1 MRQSRHEGRRKTIV
15 PRGEAMMSTGLRIPF
30 LLVLLGAACGRGNAP
45 AAAPDPDAIEAARA
59 RIENRA
65 SLDMDVYLIRNDGQ
79 RMRLGFVAGGET
91 STFALP
97 AALTAGAMSIRFEAR
112 PVRRS
117 GQTVMS
123 EPFGVSRGEEITWSI
138 SPQ

>member
-1 MRQSRHEGRRKTIV
+1 MLRQ
-15 PRGEAMMSTGLRIPF
+15 LRIP
-30 LLVLLGAACGRGNAP
+30 LVLLLLVAACSRGNAP
-45 AAAPDPDAIEAARA
+45 AAGPDPDATEQTRA

-65 SLDMDVYLIRNDGQ
+65 SVDMDVYLIRNDGQ
-79 RMRLGFVAGGET
+79 QLRLGFVAGGET

-97 AALTAGAMSIRFEAR
+97 ATLTAGAMSIRFEAR

-117 GQTVMS
+117 GQAVTS

-138 SPQ
+138 PPQ

>member
-1 MRQSRHEGRRKTIV
+1 
-15 PRGEAMMSTGLRIPF
+15 MSMGLRIP
-30 LLVLLGAACGRGNAP
+30 LLLLLLSANCGRGNAP
-45 AAAPDPDAIEAARA
+45 VAGPDPDTEQTRA

-65 SLDMDVYLIRNDGQ
+65 SVDMDVYLIRNDGQ
-79 RMRLGFVAGGET
+79 RIRLGFVAGGET

-97 AALTAGAMSIRFEAR
+97 ATLTTGAISIRFEAR

-117 GQTVMS
+117 GSTVIS
-123 EPFGVSRGEEITWSI
+123 EPFPVSRGEEITWSI

>member
-1 MRQSRHEGRRKTIV
+1 MLMQL
-15 PRGEAMMSTGLRIPF
+15 PIP
-30 LLVLLGAACGRGNAP
+30 LLLLLLAAACSRGNAP
-45 AAAPDPDAIEAARA
+45 AAGPDPDTTEQARA

-65 SLDMDVYLIRNDGQ
+65 SVDMDLYLIRSDGQ

-97 AALTAGAMSIRFEAR
+97 ATLTAGAMSIRFEAR

-117 GQTVMS
+117 GQTVVS
-123 EPFGVSRGEEITWSI
+123 EPFGVSRGEELTWSI

>member
-1 MRQSRHEGRRKTIV
+1 
-15 PRGEAMMSTGLRIPF
+15 MMLMALRIP
-30 LLVLLGAACGRGNAP
+30 LLLLLLITACGRGTAP
-45 AAAPDPDAIEAARA
+45 VAGPDPDATEQTRA

-65 SLDMDVYLIRNDGQ
+65 SVDMDVYLIRNDGQ
-79 RMRLGFVAGGET
+79 RIRLGFVAGGET

-97 AALTAGAMSIRFEAR
+97 ATLTAGAMSIRFEAR

>member
-1 MRQSRHEGRRKTIV
+1 
-15 PRGEAMMSTGLRIPF
+15 MSTRLPIF
-30 LLVLLGAACGRGNAP
+30 LLLALLSAACSRRNAP
-45 AAAPDPDAIEAARA
+45 AAAPDPEVAEETRA

-65 SLDMDVYLIRNDGQ
+65 SIDMDVYLIRNDGQ
-79 RMRLGFVAGGET
+79 RLRLGFVAGGET

-97 AALTAGAMSIRFEAR
+97 ATLTAGAMSIRFEAR

-117 GQTVMS
+117 GQVITS

>member
-1 MRQSRHEGRRKTIV
+1 MLM
-15 PRGEAMMSTGLRIPF
+15 ALRIPL
-30 LLVLLGAACGRGNAP
+30 LLVFLTGACARGNARP
-45 AAAPDPDAIEAARA
+45 ATPDPDANEQARA

-65 SLDMDVYLIRNDGQ
+65 SVDMDVYLIRNDGE
-79 RMRLGFVAGGET
+79 RIRLGYVAAGET
-91 STFALP
+91 ATFALP
-97 AALTAGAMSIRFEAR
+97 PTLTAGAISIRFEAR

-123 EPFGVSRGEEITWSI
+123 EPFEVSRGEELTWSI

>member
-1 MRQSRHEGRRKTIV
+1 MSRV
-15 PRGEAMMSTGLRIPF
+15 LRIPL
-30 LLVLLGAACGRGNAP
+30 LLVLLSAACGRGSAP
-45 AAAPDPDAIEAARA
+45 ASAPDPDAETTRA

-65 SLDMDVYLIRNDGQ
+65 SVDMDVYLIRNDGQ

-97 AALTAGAMSIRFEAR
+97 ATLTAGTISIRFEAR

-117 GQTVMS
+117 GQAVTS

>member
-1 MRQSRHEGRRKTIV
+1 MQGTCRKTIFSL
-15 PRGEAMMSTGLRIPF
+15 GEAMMLMQHRIP
-30 LLVLLGAACGRGNAP
+30 LLLLLLTASCSRVNAP
-45 AAAPDPDAIEAARA
+45 AAGPDPDATEQTRA

-65 SLDMDVYLIRNDGQ
+65 SVDMDVYLIRNDGQ
-79 RMRLGFVAGGET
+79 RLRLGFVAGGET

-97 AALTAGAMSIRFEAR
+97 ATLTAGAMSIRFEAR

-117 GQTVMS
+117 GQTVTS
-123 EPFGVSRGEEITWSI
+123 EPFGVSAGEEITWSI

>member
-1 MRQSRHEGRRKTIV
+1 MLRR
-15 PRGEAMMSTGLRIPF
+15 LRISLLLL
-30 LLVLLGAACGRGNAP
+30 LLVAACSRGNAP
-45 AAAPDPDAIEAARA
+45 AAGPDPDGTEQTRA

-65 SLDMDVYLIRNDGQ
+65 SVDMDVYLIRNDGQ
-79 RMRLGFVAGGET
+79 RLRLGFVAGGET

-97 AALTAGAMSIRFEAR
+97 ATLTAGAMSIRFEAR

-117 GQTVMS
+117 GQTVTS

>member
-1 MRQSRHEGRRKTIV
+1 MFM
-15 PRGEAMMSTGLRIPF
+15 ALRIP
-30 LLVLLGAACGRGNAP
+30 LLLLLLSAACGRGNAP
-45 AAAPDPDAIEAARA
+45 VAGPDPDGTEQTRA

-65 SLDMDVYLIRNDGQ
+65 SVDMDIHLIRNDGQ

-97 AALTAGAMSIRFEAR
+97 ATLTAGATSIRFEAR

-117 GQTVMS
+117 GQTVTS
-123 EPFGVSRGEEITWSI
+123 EVFGVSRGEEITWSI

>member
-1 MRQSRHEGRRKTIV
+1 MLKRLGIS
-15 PRGEAMMSTGLRIPF
+15 
-30 LLVLLGAACGRGNAP
+30 LLLLLFVAACNRGTAP
-45 AAAPDPDAIEAARA
+45 AAGPEPDGTEQARA

-65 SLDMDVYLIRNDGQ
+65 SVDMDVYLIRNDGQ
-79 RMRLGFVAGGET
+79 RIRLGFVAGGET

-97 AALTAGAMSIRFEAR
+97 VTLTAGAMSIRFEAR

-117 GQTVMS
+117 GQTVTS

>member
-1 MRQSRHEGRRKTIV
+1 MRQLLYGSCRETIFSL
-15 PRGEAMMSTGLRIPF
+15 GDAMMSIHPRIP
-30 LLVLLGAACGRGNAP
+30 LLLLLLTAACSRGNAP
-45 AAAPDPDAIEAARA
+45 VAGPDPDAAEQTRA

-65 SLDMDVYLIRNDGQ
+65 SVDMDVYLIRNDGQ
-79 RMRLGFVAGGET
+79 RLRLGFVAGGET

-97 AALTAGAMSIRFEAR
+97 ATLTAGAMSIRFEAR

-117 GQTVMS
+117 GQTVTS